1 MSDVDKW
8 ASDKLAETLER
19 IRLAL
24 IEHMAAI
31 TGALELARRTGS
43 EPSAL
48 PSRMTGHPP
57 RF

>member
-1 MSDVDKW
+1 MTSDSQR
-8 ASDKLAETLER
+8 AADKLAETLER

-31 TGALELARRTGS
+31 TGALEQARRTGS
-43 EPSAL
+43 EPGAL